1 MCGASS
7 TSTRPRNVAAV
18 MGQILL
24 VRHAQASF
32 GSADYDR
39 LSDLGRE
46 QAQLLG
52 AWIACRGRRIDLAV
66 SGRLK
71 RHRDTAEACCAALPA
86 ALKPPLASRPDAG
99 FDEYDADEIVARER
113 PDLAHP
119 ATLQRYLAE
128 GDHPGRAFYDLFG
141 AAMRRWMQGA
151 HDAEYRESWKSFGDR
166 CMAALNRLVSD
177 AGPSRTSIVFT
188 SGGPIAAICQNLL
201 ELPDHRALDLNLS
214 LANGAVTALL
224 YQPGRVSVSYLNNFA
239 FLEQTGNARL
249 ITYR

>member
-1 MCGASS
+1 
-7 TSTRPRNVAAV
+7 

-119 ATLQRYLAE
+119 ATLQ
-128 GDHPGRAFYDLFG
+128 PRATIPV
-141 AAMRRWMQGA
+141 A
-151 HDAEYRESWKSFGDR
+151 
-166 CMAALNRLVSD
+166 
-177 AGPSRTSIVFT
+177 PFT
-188 SGGPIAAICQNLL
+188 TFSAP
-201 ELPDHRALDLNLS
+201 P
-214 LANGAVTALL
+214 
-224 YQPGRVSVSYLNNFA
+224 
-239 FLEQTGNARL
+239 
-249 ITYR
+249 

>member
-1 MCGASS
+1 
-7 TSTRPRNVAAV
+7 
-18 MGQILL
+18 MGRILL

-39 LSDLGRE
+39 LSDLGLE
-46 QAQLLG
+46 QARLLG
-52 AWIACRGRRIDLAV
+52 AWIATCGRRIDLAV
-66 SGRLK
+66 NGSLK
-71 RHRDTAEACCAALPA
+71 RHRDTAEVCCAILPA
-86 ALKPPLASRPDAG
+86 ALKPALACRSEAD

-113 PDLAHP
+113 PELADP
-119 ATLQRYLAE
+119 VILQRYLAQ
-128 GDHPGRAFYDLFG
+128 GGRPGRDFYDLFG

-151 HDAEYRESWKSFGDR
+151 HDVEYRESWKAFRAR
-166 CMAALNRLVSD
+166 CVAALDRLVAE

-188 SGGPIAAICQNLL
+188 SGGPIAAICQYLL

-239 FLEQTGNARL
+239 YLEQTGNARL